1 MRIISKEKIF
11 ILILFL
17 FSLLINQYYGNKGI
31 FPLDSFSHFDTGY
44 RILLGEHPFKDYW
57 IVSGPLIDY
66 LQAIIFYFFGVSW
79 QTYVLHGSLKNVLA
93 SIATFAVLK
102 NLKLNIYYS
111 FFYTL
116 CFSVL
121 AYPISG
127 TPFVDLHST
136 FFSLLGIYSLILGI
150 KKEEKKYWILLP
162 IFFTFA
168 FFSKQVP
175 SSYIILSSIFVL
187 LLYTLIKRK
196 FFWIKY
202 SLLSFILIIITLL
215 IFGKIQSISLYS
227 FLEQYIYYPQS
238 IASQRFNNFNFTFN
252 GVIGH
257 FKFIYIAILPLFFVN
272 LKKIF
277 TEKNYLRND
286 YFYFFLIL
294 FLFTFSLILHQL
306 LTKNQTYIFF
316 LIPILFAFSDININ
330 FFKSKKIKIISTIL
344 ILICLFATIK
354 YHVRFNENRKFHE
367 FKNENFTRRS
377 TGTYFSACKECN
389 KYGVKLNAI
398 VDSERPTTNKNVIIS
413 DTYIMGK
420 KLRIIHEK
428 DDW

>member
-1 MRIISKEKIF
+1 M
-11 ILILFL
+11 
-17 FSLLINQYYGNKGI
+17 
-31 FPLDSFSHFDTGY
+31 
-44 RILLGEHPFKDYW
+44 
-57 IVSGPLIDY
+57 
-66 LQAIIFYFFGVSW
+66 
-79 QTYVLHGSLKNVLA
+79 
-93 SIATFAVLK
+93 
-102 NLKLNIYYS
+102 
-111 FFYTL
+111 
-116 CFSVL
+116 
-121 AYPISG
+121 
-127 TPFVDLHST
+127 
-136 FFSLLGIYSLILGI
+136 
-150 KKEEKKYWILLP
+150 
-162 IFFTFA
+162 
-168 FFSKQVP
+168 
-175 SSYIILSSIFVL
+175 
-187 LLYTLIKRK
+187 
-196 FFWIKY
+196 
-202 SLLSFILIIITLL
+202 LSFILIIITLL

-330 FFKSKKIKIISTIL
+330 FFKTKKIKIISTIL

-367 FKNENFTRRS
+367 LNYVDFKLSLEADIIDGTKIADNAVDTEHIANEAIIGFGKR
-377 TGTYFSACKECN
+377 F
-389 KYGVKLNAI
+389 GV
-398 VDSERPTTNKNVIIS
+398 NKN
-413 DTYIMGK
+413 
-420 KLRIIHEK
+420 HENR
-428 DDW
+428 